1 MQSTFKEW
9 IIDNIQDFNIK
20 IKTEEDL
27 KLKALLKYL
36 EILGYTT
43 DDMRFENSI
52 EVIIGSKKTNVRS
65 DIEIMIDGKV
75 QMIIDTKKPNLTLK
89 EKDILQSVSYAKL
102 IDTPSALYAITTN
115 GIDTTVTNT
124 ISGQRSINMPTK
136 SQLIRDIDKTS
147 KKMLSK
153 VEIREIKSIL
163 YTIMEEKE
171 LYKVIND
178 CKEIIE
184 KKGLIRTDQSFREM
198 TKILLVKM
206 NEERKVKI
214 DPTNQNGFL
223 FEYLEKSSVAN
234 NRTILEEFKDLFND
248 AKQEYPNIYTHE
260 DEQINLAEDE
270 SISEVVKK
278 IESFSFLGTGDDI
291 KGAVYE
297 IFLKSTLRGDFDQY
311 FTPREIVSFIVKF
324 SDPKIGDTI
333 LDPSCGSGG
342 FLIQAFRHVNQKIID
357 CPDSEVETKK
367 KFKNLIDKCLWGHE
381 ADYDLHVLAKI
392 NLIMHGDG
400 WNNVYQG
407 DTLKSENLHDNF
419 YDIILSNP
427 PFTIKYEFPTTL
439 SLYEMGLGK
448 DSEELDILFVEKCVK
463 SLREGGDL
471 YIVLPEGLTNNK
483 QYRYFRD
490 WLMSKTHLM
499 LSISLP
505 EGAFIPFGSSV
516 SKTCILGLRKK
527 YKNNKDLNK
536 PKYIFLGSAK
546 EIGFETGKK
555 KYIPTEVND
564 LDVFLQNSHS
574 IFDDLRTTD
583 SGGEYGWIKNE
594 DISAKRIDASFLL
607 NKVDRVFL
615 YKKFKNLIPLSEV
628 CDIVN
633 INTPIF
639 NDEKYS
645 YLEIPDISNDT
656 GLISNIRNINGSKF
670 KSTGLHKFE
679 GGDILFTRINPR
691 ISRVAMVPD
700 IEIKN
705 GVVSKEV
712 FIIKH
717 KENDYIK
724 QQNQYILIQIL
735 QSEHVKNQIVRLSTG
750 SSSSRARVQPEN
762 LLSDVFISVP
772 DEKTQEDFSNK
783 TYINA
788 MSYWKTSQKL
798 LKDYETIQTKLGTKI
813 NKDEIRR
820 I

>member
-1 MQSTFKEW
+1 MDFKNW
-9 IIDNIQDFNIK
+9 ILKNITNFNTS

-36 EILGYTT
+36 ESIGYTT
-43 DDMRFENSI
+43 DDMRFEHSI
-52 EVIIGSKKTNVRS
+52 EVVIGSKKTNVRS
-65 DIEIMIDGKV
+65 DIEIVIDNKV
-75 QMIIDTKKPNLTLK
+75 QMVIDTKKPNLTLK

-102 IDTPSALYAITTN
+102 IDTPSALYAVTTN
-115 GIDTTVTNT
+115 GIDTIVTDT
-124 ISGQRSINMPTK
+124 ISGQRSNKIPTK
-136 SQLIRDIDKTS
+136 SQLKRSIDKTS
-147 KKMLSK
+147 KKLLNK

-171 LYKVIND
+171 LYKVINE

-206 NEERKVKI
+206 NEERRVKV
-214 DPTNQNGFL
+214 DSTLQNRFL
-223 FEYLEKSSVAN
+223 YEYIEKSSVVN
-234 NRTILEEFKDLFND
+234 KTTILDEFKDLFND
-248 AKQEYPNIYTHE
+248 AKEEYPNIYTHE
-260 DEQINLAEDE
+260 DEQINLADDE
-270 SISEVVKK
+270 SIGEVIKK
-278 IESFSFLGTGDDI
+278 IENFSFLGTGEDI

-311 FTPREIVSFIVKF
+311 FTPREIVNFIVKF

-357 CPDSEVETKK
+357 APDSEVETKK
-367 KFKNLIDKCLWGHE
+367 KFNHLIDKCLWGHE

-400 WNNVYQG
+400 WNNIYQG
-407 DTLKSENLHDNF
+407 DTLKSEKLHNDF
-419 YDIILSNP
+419 YDVILSNP
-427 PFTIKYEFPTTL
+427 PFTIKYEFPSTL

-448 DSEELDILFVEKCVK
+448 ESEELDILFVEKCVK

-483 QYRYFRD
+483 QYQYFRD

-527 YKNNKDLNK
+527 YKNDEELNK
-536 PKYIFLGSAK
+536 PKHIFLGSAK

-555 KYIPTEVND
+555 KYIPISNND
-564 LDVFLQNSHS
+564 LDIFLQNSNS
-574 IFDDLRTTD
+574 IFTDLRTTN
-583 SGGEYGWIKNE
+583 SGGEYGWIEN
-594 DISAKRIDASFLL
+594 DNISTNRIDASYLL

-615 YKKFKNLIPLSEV
+615 YKKFKNLIPLSDV
-628 CDIVN
+628 CNIVN
-633 INTPIF
+633 INTPIC
-639 NDEKYS
+639 DEEKYS

-656 GLISNIRNINGSKF
+656 GLISNIRKIKGSMF
-670 KSTGLHKFE
+670 KSTGLHHFE

-691 ISRVAMVPD
+691 ISRVAMAPD
-700 IEIKN
+700 IKIEN

-712 FIIKH
+712 FIIKY
-717 KENDYIK
+717 KENPYIK
-724 QQNQYILIQIL
+724 EQNKYVLIQIL

-772 DEKTQEDFSNK
+772 NEETQKDISIK
-783 TYINA
+783 TYSNA

-798 LKDYETIQTKLGTKI
+798 LKDYEKIQTQLGTKI
-813 NKDEIRR
+813 NKDHIRR